1 MKDGGQ
7 ALPMYYGE
15 EGLHE
20 GMTLWDW
27 FAGQSLHAIIPRP
40 TTIEDFE
47 SVYEYTTAFAETA
60 YEIADAMIKAREE
73 KNVTERA

>member
-1 MKDGGQ
+1 MKNDRQ
-7 ALPMYYGE
+7 AFPMYYGE

-20 GMTLWDW
+20 GMTLRDW
-27 FAGQSLHAIIPRP
+27 FAGQALHAIIPRP

-47 SVYEYTTAFAETA
+47 SVYEYTTAFAKTA
-60 YEIADAMIKAREE
+60 YEIADAMIETREE